1 MSDDSKF
8 SSFENVSPIRDPRST
23 DQPSIPAVP
32 IILFGSQ
39 GSDFLGGF
47 DAIFAL
53 SQRHAVLAAFLSLAL
68 GAIRDELRS
77 VANRKA
83 NDALPGDIE
92 LLPHLPPFEPFSD
105 LKSLVSHHRHAGLT
119 DPVVNGVLLSVLQT
133 ANVVAVFCA
142 AHHQANL
149 DGHASSEAKAHLVQA
164 WKAVASPSSHLLGF
178 CTGALS
184 AFSVRSVVEDGP
196 LQSPRVI
203 WSYIQHA
210 VKAIRACFWISLR
223 SAQARHRLVGQ
234 VDDSTPVEPWSIV
247 VAANKPNTMTQIS
260 AHVREFNEI
269 EHARPLDNTGP
280 LVITAIATNQVSIG
294 GCPQKLQL
302 FRSVLTNDLG
312 SACRVSRLEIF
323 APYHSPELEH
333 EASLVMLDLER
344 RGILHDAT
352 LPSSGKTIWETV
364 NAQVAM
370 ETSVR
375 DMLRTLVESNLCR
388 TADWDAMTN
397 NLILREAESSDSTS
411 PKSGLIVSFGPGIHL
426 AGDLRKRLG
435 DRNGAGEVTVVDV
448 PTLLQ
453 DDALRVPCPTLSL
466 TGMPLT
472 QAEVHGDEVVVVS
485 MACRFP
491 GNVRSPEQLWTCLET
506 GRTTVTEIPKHLFDI
521 EAYHG
526 SGKNQTMATHM
537 HALSEDAVR
546 CMDARLFSM
555 SPKEIEQL
563 DPQHRLV
570 MLCSFEALE
579 RAGYSAEANS
589 PSSFD
594 KKRIAVCMGSS
605 WDDYRENASWSIGSY
620 FITGNIRA
628 FIPGHVS
635 FSLNMEGPSLS
646 VDSLECSAVSAIQW
660 SRRAL
665 LSGQCD
671 VALTGAVNV
680 MTQPQMFIAM
690 DKQGMLSHSG
700 TNLTFSS
707 KHDGATRG
715 EGCGI
720 LLLKRR
726 STAIQ
731 DGDNILA
738 TVSAARTVHHGARAE
753 GENAVAQQSEFLAEM
768 LREGGVSPTAL
779 AHIEASGFHT
789 QTAEAVEIE
798 SFARLFARPQ
808 GAKARS
814 SDNLVSVASSRP
826 NLGAGEAVSAM
837 ASVMKAV
844 LILNEGIVPRQI
856 SIPHLSELQPRIAAT
871 CASSPLFVPTQA
883 YLLPDETDDQ
893 RRHAILVNS
902 LASTGC
908 HGAVLLQKPKKHARV
923 RSTVLEEPVAPVK
936 DDNRAWILVLSAK
949 TKESA
954 EMLKKAVID
963 YLQREV
969 CLADLS
975 YSLACRRTHQTHRL
989 AIIASDQDE
998 LIRKLRAAAFTEATS
1013 ASDLPDLAFFFET
1026 IDTASVDVTTL
1037 ADLQDRCDESISTPS
1052 MLKSGDPER
1061 SSEVLQMCLASLLE
1075 ECGVRPSLV
1084 AGQIIPA
1091 LLAGGWIDKDSAAAV
1106 LASADIQEAPSL
1118 QGIVHN
1124 GFASI
1129 LTAKGET
1136 ILAASPPDLTRS
1148 SLWDQPVDQTISKE
1162 ILPGGYVWIS
1172 IGELLSL
1179 IKNVP
1184 TTLGSDEAHRSKEGA
1199 SRIECSV
1206 LPLLADLYRLGYS
1219 IRWIELFRP
1228 HLSQLRFIETLPTYP
1243 FHLQPFW
1250 MEYRDRNLLNS
1261 TTVESEGPSSTT
1273 DRPADTA
1280 ASSEEIDDA
1289 ETPTQALLSAQVS
1302 SDEHSS
1308 IFISDLAG
1316 QPQSTLL
1323 KLAKPAAISVELMVE
1338 AAMEAR
1344 SRASVY
1350 DPSQLARRS
1359 FVSAMDVWLPQA
1371 GHELL
1376 RASNVVLDVSFA
1388 SKGSDITG
1396 AHVRMRSNLSSAVAG
1411 ELHYLWIQAA
1421 DAERR
1426 WSKLQTFVEKAVS
1439 ALESVGERLDAK
1451 LIYKSLGEDGSGTL
1465 KAIRSGFLSD
1475 ESREVVFVIS
1485 VTSEN
1490 DAAGADLLCGIP
1502 ALLSSLEEC
1511 LRWYKCNF
1519 DDGSESRLAITSIDF
1534 MDLDNDLFQ
1543 GLDNST
1549 SKPRQY
1555 MALVTPGR
1563 DATTR
1568 DATHGDERVD
1578 VLLLNGDKRIIG
1590 QLDGARLGKFDA
1602 PRDGQPPIKGQ
1613 ALPAPVKSEP
1623 SVTPRAQRAEA
1634 ASAKTPVPPT
1644 ESQRTC
1650 QVGPVGAAD
1659 EVHAKVLGVLASELG
1674 IALEEMKPQVKFVDL
1689 GLDSLMSLVCISTL
1703 ESLDLGFA
1711 LPQSLFMEC
1720 SSPHELL
1727 AWIREQVGDKN
1738 VDTTLSS
1745 VRCQQAVPAGNG
1757 PSGGTL
1763 ASQDGLTKESVDEL
1777 GVNLAQ
1783 WPTSGNS
1790 AVEETMATIISTIE
1804 KELGVAEGSIDEVA
1818 NLADLGM
1825 DSLMSLLVL
1834 GNLSS
1839 ELTIQLPSSLFMDHT
1854 SLREIRRFLE
1864 SELGEAP
1871 VAPDVATRSSPS
1883 AHKIGES
1890 ITIPEPKAPVLMRK
1904 GTGREN
1910 STPVFLLPDGSGM
1923 STIYQFLP
1931 AIDRDVYA
1939 INSPFLADASVWK
1952 GGIAQIARYY
1962 LSSMRL
1968 VQPEGP
1974 YLVGGWSFGGMAAF
1988 EIARLLAT
1996 QPGARSDRAAG
2007 VFLLDSPCPAVYAP
2021 LPFGVVDWILSAPEL
2036 RDIAPAGL
2044 SPKLAAHFRATVES
2058 IVGYRP
2064 TDAFAGADEIKIP
2077 RVWYI
2082 VADKQLP
2089 GRVEDVVGANETV
2102 EWLFRANR
2110 AASGTDG
2117 WHTCIPHDHLTVAVV
2132 ATANHFTLVRMPG
2145 IAAVADILQPACHIA
2160 LSA

>member
-8 SSFENVSPIRDPRST
+8 SSFENISPVRDPRST
-23 DQPSIPAVP
+23 DQPSMPAVP

-77 VANRKA
+77 VANRKV
-83 NDALPGDIE
+83 NDDLPGDIE

-105 LKSLVSHHRHAGLT
+105 LKSLVSHHRHTGLT
-119 DPVVNGVLLSVLQT
+119 DPVINGVLLSMLQT

-142 AHHQANL
+142 AHHQADL
-149 DGHASSEAKAHLVQA
+149 DGHASSEAKAVLVQA

-184 AFSVRSVVEDGP
+184 AFSVRGVVEDGP
-196 LQSPRVI
+196 TQSPRII

-223 SAQARHRLVGQ
+223 SAQARHRLVA
-234 VDDSTPVEPWSIV
+234 DNLPPVEPWSIV
-247 VAANKPNTMTQIS
+247 VAAKGPETMAQIS
-260 AHVREFNEI
+260 IHLRAFNEI
-269 EHARPLDNTGP
+269 EHARPLDKTGP

-344 RGILHDAT
+344 RGILHDAIS
-352 LPSSGKTIWETV
+352 PSSGKLIWETV
-364 NAQVAM
+364 NAQVALD
-370 ETSVR
+370 TNIR

-388 TADWDAMTN
+388 TADWDAMIN
-397 NLILREAESSDSTS
+397 NLILREEGSSDSTI
-411 PKSGLIVSFGPGIHL
+411 PKSGLIVSLGPGIHL
-426 AGDLRKRLG
+426 AADLRKRFG
-435 DRNGAGEVTVVDV
+435 DRNGAGEVAVIDV

-453 DDALRVPCPTLSL
+453 EDALRVSYPTSGL
-466 TGMPLT
+466 TGKPLA

-521 EAYHG
+521 EAYRG

-537 HALSEDAVR
+537 HALSEDVVR
-546 CMDARLFSM
+546 SMDARLFSM

-563 DPQHRLV
+563 DPQHRLA

-671 VALTGAVNV
+671 VALTGAVNL
-680 MTQPQMFIAM
+680 MTQPQMFVAM
-690 DKQGMLSHSG
+690 DKQGILSHSG
-700 TNLTFSS
+700 TNMTFSS

-715 EGCGI
+715 EGCGV

-738 TVSAARTVHHGARAE
+738 TISAARTVHHGARAE
-753 GENAVAQQSEFLAEM
+753 GEDAVAQQSEFLAEM

-808 GAKARS
+808 GPKARS

-844 LILNEGIVPRQI
+844 LVLNEGIVPRQI
-856 SIPHLSELQPRIAAT
+856 SIPHLSELQPRIATACAT
-871 CASSPLFVPTQA
+871 SPLFVPTQA
-883 YLLPDETDDQ
+883 RLLPDETDDH

-908 HGAVLLQKPKKHARV
+908 HGAVVLQKPKEYARGG
-923 RSTVLEEPVAPVK
+923 STAFDKAVAPAK
-936 DDNRAWILVLSAK
+936 NDNRTWIFVLSAK

-989 AIIASDQDE
+989 VVIASDQDE
-998 LIRKLRAAAFTEATS
+998 LIRKLRAAAFTEARS
-1013 ASDLPDLAFFFET
+1013 ASDLQDLAFFFET

-1037 ADLQDRCDESISTPS
+1037 ADLQDRCDEFISTPG
-1052 MLKSGDPER
+1052 MLKSGDAER
-1061 SSEVLQMCLASLLE
+1061 SSEVLQMCLASFLE

-1091 LLAGGWIDKDSAAAV
+1091 LLAGGWIDSDSAAAV

-1118 QGIVHN
+1118 QSIVHN

-1136 ILAASPPDLTRS
+1136 ILAASPPDLTQS
-1148 SLWDQPVDQTISKE
+1148 SLWDQPRDHTLSKDR
-1162 ILPGGYVWIS
+1162 LPDGHIWIS

-1179 IKNVP
+1179 IKNGS
-1184 TTLGSDEAHRSKEGA
+1184 TTLSRDEAHRSKEGA
-1199 SRIECSV
+1199 SRIECSI
-1206 LPLLADLYRLGYS
+1206 LSLLADLYRLGYS
-1219 IRWIELFRP
+1219 IRWIEIFRP
-1228 HLSQLRFIETLPTYP
+1228 HLSQFRFIETLPTYP

-1273 DRPADTA
+1273 DHPADAA
-1280 ASSEEIDDA
+1280 ASSEEIDDSEA
-1289 ETPTQALLSAQVS
+1289 PTQALLSAQVS
-1302 SDEHSS
+1302 SDARSS
-1308 IFISDLAG
+1308 IYISDLAG

-1344 SRASVY
+1344 SRASVN
-1350 DPSQLARRS
+1350 DPTQLARRS
-1359 FVSAMDVWLPQA
+1359 CVSVVDVWLPQA
-1371 GHELL
+1371 GHELM
-1376 RASNVVLDVSFA
+1376 RASNVVLDVIA

-1396 AHVRMRSNLSSAVAG
+1396 AHVRMHSDSSSAVVG
-1411 ELHYLWIQAA
+1411 ELQYRWTQAA

-1426 WSKLQTFVEKAVS
+1426 WSKLQTFVDKAVS
-1439 ALESVGERLDAK
+1439 TLQSVGERLDAK
-1451 LIYKSLGEDGSGTL
+1451 LIYKSLGEDGTGFL
-1465 KAIRSGFLSD
+1465 KTVRSGFLSD

-1485 VTSEN
+1485 ATSEN
-1490 DAAGADLLCGIP
+1490 DAAGAGLLCGIP

-1511 LRWYKCNF
+1511 LRWYKRNF
-1519 DDGSESRLAITSIDF
+1519 DDASDSMLAMTSIDF
-1534 MDLDNDLFQ
+1534 MDLDDDLFQ
-1543 GLDNST
+1543 GYDKST

-1568 DATHGDERVD
+1568 EAPHGDECVD
-1578 VLLLNGDKRIIG
+1578 ILLLNGDKSIIG
-1590 QLDGARLGKFDA
+1590 QLDGVRLGKVDA
-1602 PRDGQPPIKGQ
+1602 PRDGQPPSKDQ
-1613 ALPAPVKSEP
+1613 ASPAPVKSKH
-1623 SVTPRAQRAEA
+1623 SATPRAQRAEE
-1634 ASAKTPVPPT
+1634 ASAEPPVPPT

-1650 QVGPVGAAD
+1650 QVGPAGAAD
-1659 EVHAKVLGVLASELG
+1659 EVHARVLGVLASELG

-1727 AWIREQVGDKN
+1727 AWIREQIGDKG
-1738 VDTTLSS
+1738 VDTASPS
-1745 VRCQQAVPAGNG
+1745 VQCQQVVSAGNV
-1757 PSGGTL
+1757 PSGATL
-1763 ASQDGLTKESVDEL
+1763 ASQDDPMTISNDEREAN
-1777 GVNLAQ
+1777 GVPE
-1783 WPTSGNS
+1783 PTSGNS

-1839 ELTIQLPSSLFMDHT
+1839 ELTIPLPSSLFMDHT

-1864 SELGEAP
+1864 SDLGGGP
-1871 VAPDVATRSSPS
+1871 VAPDVESRSSLP
-1883 AHKIGES
+1883 ADKTGES
-1890 ITIPEPKAPVLMRK
+1890 IAIPEPKAPVLMRK
-1904 GTGREN
+1904 RTGRGN

-2007 VFLLDSPCPAVYAP
+2007 VFLLDSPCPPVYAP

-2064 TDAFAGADEIKIP
+2064 TDAFAGVDKTKIP
-2077 RVWYI
+2077 HVWYI

-2089 GRVEDVVGANETV
+2089 GRVEDVAGANETV

-2117 WHTCIPHDHLTVAVV
+2117 WHKCVPHDHLTVAAV
-2132 ATANHFTLVRMPG
+2132 ATANHFTLVRMPA
-2145 IAAVADILQPACHIA
+2145 IAAVADILQPACHAA